1 MTTLLGAT
9 KAARLGTYG
18 SGVGE
23 LRWPRHAVVADGEL
37 YCADGTNHCVVVFR
51 LDGRHLR
58 SLGAPGDGPGQLES
72 PHAVAI
78 VGDRVLVADHGNH
91 RIACFSRG
99 GRWLGAWGAPRGRAT
114 TATHAGSAASAS
126 APLSPL
132 LSFPHGL
139 AVSGEHVL
147 VASTGANEIVSFALA
162 DGAPLSRFGAV
173 AQSLEAHLERRFR
186 GSPGAPRQLN
196 WPKAVAADRD
206 RVYVADSANHCVKIF
221 EAGVLIDS
229 WGGRGAADGL
239 FEFPGGI
246 GVYDGHV
253 FVAEARGRRV
263 QAFSLSGRFVAKMR
277 PAGCGDLAGLSVDA
291 QHVYV
296 ADESESCVWLLPRVG
311 PRGILNAEREAS
323 CGVADRET
331 L

>member
-1 MTTLLGAT
+1 MTAPASSSRRTRWRLLGTACWWPT
-9 KAARLGTYG
+9 TGTRRAA
-18 SGVGE
+18 
-23 LRWPRHAVVADGEL
+23 A
-37 YCADGTNHCVVVFR
+37 
-51 LDGRHLR
+51 
-58 SLGAPGDGPGQLES
+58 
-72 PHAVAI
+72 
-78 VGDRVLVADHGNH
+78 
-91 RIACFSRG
+91 ACFSLS

-147 VASTGANEIVSFALA
+147 VASTGANETSMVSFALA
-162 DGAPLSRFGAV
+162 DGAPLSRCGAV
-173 AQSLEAHLERRFR
+173 AQSRSAECAHVERSRAALRVAHEGERRGTAGVR
-186 GSPGAPRQLN
+186 AVN
-196 WPKAVAADRD
+196 WPKAVAADTRS
-206 RVYVADSANHCVKIF
+206 SATSQHSAEVRGGYRCVKIF

-263 QAFSLSGRFVAKMR
+263 QAVRLGA
-277 PAGCGDLAGLSVDA
+277 L
-291 QHVYV
+291 
-296 ADESESCVWLLPRVG
+296 
-311 PRGILNAEREAS
+311 
-323 CGVADRET
+323 
-331 L
+331 

>member
-1 MTTLLGAT
+1 M

-51 LDGRHLR
+51 LDGRTCAA
-58 SLGAPGDGPGQLES
+58 SATGDGPPLS
-72 PHAVAI
+72 RHAAAI
-78 VGDRVLVADHGNH
+78 VGDRARADHGTTG
-91 RIACFSRG
+91 SRA
-99 GRWLGAWGAPRGRAT
+99 RVQPLARAWGAPRGRAT